1 MRYVQLSLKG
11 SDSRGIYEMRV
22 PVRRRKR
29 ALPGKFIAAAVMFF
43 RKKVYFCRLNWEHQ
57 AA

>member
-43 RKKVYFCRLNWEHQ
+43 RKKVYFVV
-57 AA
+57 